1 MENET
6 KYSLIII
13 GVALVALI
21 AFNYNN
27 FYTGQ
32 TIVKSA
38 PTTYQQERLNLVR
51 SFVGFPN
58 TVSQGDTVKIV
69 FASTNPDDL
78 IQTNKEKIFIYKVGS
93 SGLRVK
99 DQISYPRCTDG
110 YASACNR
117 AEKSFS
123 VPFSWEDG
131 NYQIQIEREAR
142 NDDKVMTEVVG
153 RVSFTLI

>member
-32 TIVKSA
+32 TIVKSV

-58 TVSQGDTVKIV
+58 TVSQGDNINIV
-69 FASTNPDDL
+69 FAATDPNDL
-78 IQTNKEKIFIYKVGS
+78 IQTNKETIFVYKVES
-93 SGLRVK
+93 SGLRFK
-99 DQISYPRCTDG
+99 DQFEYPRCTDG
-110 YASACNR
+110 YASACNQ

-123 VPFSWEDG
+123 VPFSWENG
-131 NYQIQIEREAR
+131 KYQIQIEREAR
-142 NDDKVMTEVVG
+142 KADQVMTEIVG